1 MKLLVVDDERPIVK
15 HMHKL
20 LTGWGHQVVSLCL
33 DGELTAAAVLKQVKL
48 EKFDVALLDNFKM
61 PPLLGTDLPAQI
73 KRLSRAT
80 KIIIMDLL
88 PVPPALADALRRE
101 GVDFEQ
107 LLLPFERVE
116 LIFTG
121 IFCVPR
127 N

>member
-15 HMHKL
+15 HMDAL

-33 DGELTAAAVLKQVKL
+33 DGELTPADVLEHVKL
-48 EKFDVALLDNFKM
+48 QKFDVALVDNFKM

-73 KRLSRAT
+73 KRLSPAT
-80 KIIIMDLL
+80 KIIIMDIAPLE
-88 PVPPALADALRRE
+88 PAVADALQRE
-101 GVDFEQ
+101 GVDFQQ

-116 LIFTG
+116 LIFAG
-121 IFCVPR
+121 VFCVPR

>member
-1 MKLLVVDDERPIVK
+1 MKLLVVDDERPIVEY
-15 HMHKL
+15 MHKL

-48 EKFDVALLDNFKM
+48 EKFDVALVDNFKM

-73 KRLSRAT
+73 KRLSPAT
-80 KIIIMDLL
+80 RIVIMDVA
-88 PVPPALADALRRE
+88 PVSPAVAGVLQRE
-101 GVDFEQ
+101 GVNFHQ

-116 LIFTG
+116 LMFAG
-121 IFCVPR
+121 VFCVPR

>member
-15 HMHKL
+15 HMDAL

-33 DGELTAAAVLKQVKL
+33 DGELTPTDVLEQVKL
-48 EKFDVALLDNFKM
+48 QKFDVALVDNFKM

-73 KRLSRAT
+73 KRLSPAT
-80 KIIIMDLL
+80 KIIIMDVA
-88 PVPPALADALRRE
+88 PVSPAVAGALRRE
-101 GVDFEQ
+101 GVDFQQ
-107 LLLPFERVE
+107 LLLPFERIE